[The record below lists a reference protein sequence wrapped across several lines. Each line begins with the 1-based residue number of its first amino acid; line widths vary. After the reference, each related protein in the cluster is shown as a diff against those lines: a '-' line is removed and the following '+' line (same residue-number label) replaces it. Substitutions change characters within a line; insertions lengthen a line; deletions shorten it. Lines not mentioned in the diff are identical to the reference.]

1 VGGTK
6 VSERALQKDLRQR
19 MRAAGVLDA
28 AIAAE
33 FGRRY
38 RMRPRK
44 AWRHAHGWTLRQA
57 AERINSLAARDGLDP
72 DSKAGM
78 TAAHL
83 CEYEE
88 WPGEALPGSGREPT
102 GRKPTPYILS
112 LLARAYG
119 TTVPGLV
126 DEADQ
131 AWLRPADRLVISELS
146 TPTGAAGTRPGA
158 PVPDATP
165 GPPGRDGPGP
175 HRTGPQ
181 STGPLSTGPLSTGP
195 HAEVLMA
202 AHDARAHAEHAI
214 RREVGET
221 TLDLMRAEVA
231 RLSLAYMTGEAF
243 PLFRQMRQVR
253 ADIHTALDLRL
264 WPQDQAE
271 LYFLLSLVNS
281 LMAAAAGDL
290 GHGPAAGE
298 LARAGWMYATIVGH
312 GPLLAHLR
320 NEMASVAYW
329 AGRPGL
335 SRDYAASG
343 LDYLTCGPNAA
354 QLHLHRGRAAARLG
368 DTVTACRAIAAAAEA
383 RDHEHHD
390 ELLEMGGQFGFSLAT
405 HHYLT
410 GATLAEL
417 PGAEQ
422 DAAAELEH
430 ATALYERGPGPGEDH
445 SFGCAALARTTLA
458 ATRLRAGQLDGARP
472 ALASVLALPRG
483 QRIDSL
489 TPGLGQVR
497 AELARPRYRSA
508 ADAADLDQRIEHFLR
523 ESAAAPARLARA
535 HGRRSGDDDNRDAL
549 VAVRAGLAGQ
559 R

>member
-1 VGGTK
+1 VAGARL
-6 VSERALQKDLRQR
+6 SERAQQKDLRQR
-19 MRAAGVLDA
+19 MRTAGVLDA

-44 AWRHAHGWTLRQA
+44 AWRHAYGWTLRQA
-57 AERINSLAARDGLDP
+57 AERINGLAARDGLDP
-72 DSKAGM
+72 GSKAGM

-88 WPGEALPGSGREPT
+88 WPGEARPGSGREPT

-112 LLARAYG
+112 LLARVYG
-119 TTVPGLV
+119 TTVPSLV

-146 TPTGAAGTRPGA
+146 TPKAATGTRPGA
-158 PVPDATP
+158 PAPDAA
-165 GPPGRDGPGP
+165 PGRDSPGP
-175 HRTGPQ
+175 HG
-181 STGPLSTGPLSTGP
+181 TGP
-195 HAEVLMA
+195 HAEVAMA
-202 AHDARAHAEHAI
+202 AHDARRHADQAT
-214 RREVGET
+214 RREVGDT

-231 RLSLAYMTGEAF
+231 RLSLAYMTGEPF

-253 ADIHTALDLRL
+253 ADINTALDLRL
-264 WPQDQAE
+264 WPHDQAE

-281 LMAAAAGDL
+281 LMAVAAGDL
-290 GHGPAAGE
+290 GQGPAAGE
-298 LARAGWMYATIVGH
+298 LARAGWMYATIIGH

-320 NEMASVAYW
+320 TEMASTAYW
-329 AGRPGL
+329 AGRPGP

-368 DTVTACRAIAAAAEA
+368 DPATARRAIGAAAEA
-383 RDHEHHD
+383 REHEHHD

-430 ATALYERGPGPGEDH
+430 ATALYERGPGPGEEH

-472 ALASVLALPRG
+472 ALAPVLALPRG
-483 QRIDSL
+483 QRIGSL
-489 TPGLGQVR
+489 APGLGRVR

-508 ADAADLDQRIEHFLR
+508 TGAADLDRRIEQFLR
-523 ESAAAPARLARA
+523 ESAAAPA
-535 HGRRSGDDDNRDAL
+535 H
-549 VAVRAGLAGQ
+549 
-559 R
+559 

>member
-1 VGGTK
+1 VAGSRL
-6 VSERALQKDLRQR
+6 SERAQQNDLRQR
-19 MRAAGVLDA
+19 MRAAGVVDA

-57 AERINSLAARDGLDP
+57 AERINGLAARDGLDP

-119 TTVPGLV
+119 TTVPRLV

-131 AWLRPADRLVISELS
+131 AWLRPADRLVISGLS
-146 TPTGAAGTRPGA
+146 TSPAAAGTRPGA
-158 PVPDATP
+158 PAPDDASAGAP
-165 GPPGRDGPGP
+165 AAAGRAAPAGPAGRAGRDG
-175 HRTGPQ
+175 
-181 STGPLSTGPLSTGP
+181 LGP

-202 AHDARAHAEHAI
+202 AHDASRHAEHAV
-214 RREVGET
+214 RRDLGDT
-221 TLDLMRAEVA
+221 TLDVMRAEVA

-253 ADIHTALDLRL
+253 ADVHTALDLRL
-264 WPQDQAE
+264 WPHDQAE

-290 GHGPAAGE
+290 GNGPAAEE
-298 LARAGWMYATIVGH
+298 LVRAGWAYARMIGH

-320 NEMASVAYW
+320 NELASITYW
-329 AGRPGL
+329 AGRSPQ

-343 LDYLTCGPNAA
+343 LDYLARGPNAA

-368 DTVTACRAIAAAAEA
+368 DGDTARRAIAAAREA
-383 RDHEHHD
+383 REREHHD

-417 PGAEQ
+417 PGAEL
-422 DAAAELEH
+422 DAAAELER
-430 ATALYERGPGPGEDH
+430 AAALYERGPGPGEDH
-445 SFGCAALARTTLA
+445 SSGCAALARTTLA

-472 ALASVLALPRG
+472 ALTPVLALPRG

-489 TPGLGQVR
+489 TPGLGRVR
-497 AELARPRYRSA
+497 AELARPRYQSA
-508 ADAADLDQRIEHFLR
+508 PDAADLDQRIEQFLQ
-523 ESAAAPARLARA
+523 ESAAGPSPLTPA
-535 HGRRSGDDDNRDAL
+535 G
-549 VAVRAGLAGQ
+549 
-559 R
+559 